1 MYKRVLTYDL
11 KNGDFDDYKEL
22 YDYRSFLGTQEDF

>member
-1 MYKRVLTYDL
+1 MYKRVLIYDL

-22 YDYRSFLGTQEDF
+22 YDYFKVIKA